1 VILQPQLFVLAPK
14 LHDAGPVKVA
24 WSPTSTMLATCG
36 RNNTVH
42 VFYRSGELYHEFM
55 LNNPVRLYP

>member
-1 VILQPQLFVLAPK
+1 MLAPK